1 MYFYIH
7 AKNVSERIFHVAS
20 QETVRRSNTLKKE
33 ELADGHALM
42 SFRCKHREELDD
54 LVETF
59 MTDRNFCLQKI
70 YSNLGSPI
78 DRNLPLAESYDMSRH
93 SRYNLSLLGQDDMAS
108 DMHII

>member
-20 QETVRRSNTLKKE
+20 QETTRRSNTLKKE

-42 SFRCKHREELDD
+42 SLRCKHRDELDS
-54 LVETF
+54 LIETF
-59 MTDRNFCLQKI
+59 MTDRNFRLQKV

-78 DRNLPLAESYDMSRH
+78 DRRLPIGEAYDTSRH
-93 SRYNLSLLGQDDMAS
+93 SRYNLSLIANEDLAKDMLRY
-108 DMHII
+108 